1 MNQKK
6 STGKSREYNPSGRR
20 WWLKLQFAFF
30 SDKRV
35 RALRRKYGDLALIIY
50 QKIMLKS
57 LENDSSM
64 RFEGLE
70 ETFEDEIAVD
80 IMEDDGDSVK
90 LIRDIMDFLIQH
102 QLMVEQEDKSYFFP
116 QAAEMSGD
124 ESSSAERMR
133 RMRERNREASH
144 ETKDSDGEA
153 SQSDMKQLHNDSQA
167 SQSNEASHCD
177 KESSQ
182 RYHIQNQNNNRSRSK
197 ARIDLDLELDLKQ
210 KTETETE
217 KTDSAFVSAERPAS
231 AAADAAAPPAVDL
244 FSLSELLAIRRKHE
258 IDISGEGITAFLAEM
273 HANGW
278 MLYKKPVTKEG
289 IIKALRGWV
298 KYHEGYHLSDDS
310 KMERRIVK
318 VLRTYLSEEET
329 EEFLNTDDTDYQAE
343 TLEKFP
349 VKAFNLD
356 MLEYME
362 EAWGIHYGDD

>member
-1 MNQKK
+1 MSQKK
-6 STGKSREYNPSGRR
+6 STEKTREYNSSGRR

-35 RALRRKYGDLALIIY
+35 RALRRKHNDLALIIY

-57 LENDSSM
+57 LENGSTMKFD
-64 RFEGLE
+64 GLE
-70 ETFEDEIAVD
+70 ETFEEEIAVD
-80 IMEDDGDSVK
+80 IMEDNSDSVQ
-90 LIRDIMDFLIQH
+90 LIRDIMDFLIKH
-102 QLMVEQEDKSYFFP
+102 DLMIELEDGSCFFP

-124 ESSSAERMR
+124 ECSSAERMR
-133 RMRERNREASH
+133 RKRER
-144 ETKDSDGEA
+144 
-153 SQSDMKQLHNDSQA
+153 
-167 SQSNEASHCD
+167 D

-182 RYHIQNQNNNRSRSK
+182 SDTIASQDDEMSQCDNNSSQRYQIQNNKQNNRTDRITATDIAK
-197 ARIDLDLELDLKQ
+197 AKAISVAEQ
-210 KTETETE
+210 KTETD
-217 KTDSAFVSAERPAS
+217 KVDSASVSAERDAS

-244 FSLSELLAIRRKHE
+244 FSLSDLLAIRRKHE

-273 HANGW
+273 RASGW
-278 MLYKKPVTKEG
+278 MLYGKPVTKDG
-289 IIKALRGWV
+289 IVKALRGWV

-329 EEFLNTDDTDYQAE
+329 EEFLNTDDTDHQTE

-349 VKAFNLD
+349 VKAFDLD

-362 EAWGIHYGDD
+362 EAWGIHYGDND